1 MYYVLLGP
9 PGVGKG
15 TQAQLLV
22 KKLGIPQIST
32 GDMLRAEVK
41 QKTPLGKRVRQ
52 ILEKGELVSD
62 DLMLKIVEE
71 RLKKPDCTRGFI
83 LDGFP
88 RTIPQAEGLKGILQK
103 LNGITLRVVEI
114 SVPDEEIVARLTNRR
129 ICSQCQKV
137 YNLLLAA
144 PKVAGICDECGG
156 ALIQRKDDR
165 EDVIKNRLMVYRKQT
180 KPLIE
185 YYKKEG
191 VYQAV
196 NGLQPIETVCRQ
208 ILQMHGMNGLKAS
221 G

>member
-32 GDMLRAEVK
+32 GDILRAEVK
-41 QKTPLGKRVRQ
+41 QKTPLGQKVRQ

-62 DLMLKIVEE
+62 DLILKIVEE
-71 RLKKPDCTRGFI
+71 RLKKPDCARGFI

-88 RTIPQAEGLKGILQK
+88 RTIPQAEGLKSILKK

-114 SVPDEEIVARLTNRR
+114 SVPDDEIIARLTNRR

-144 PKVAGICDECGG
+144 PVVPGICDECGG
-156 ALIQRKDDR
+156 KLIQRKDDR
-165 EDVIKNRLMVYRKQT
+165 EDVIKNRLIVYRNQT
-180 KPLIE
+180 EPLIE

-191 VYQAV
+191 VYRAV
-196 NGLQPIETVCRQ
+196 NGLQPIDAVYQQ
-208 ILQMHGMNGLKAS
+208 ILQMHSINGTKARD
-221 G
+221 